1 LNQLW
6 KNKWVRWL
14 VLPVA
19 LIVGVYQFNYPTCTF
34 RYKLTA
40 EVMTPE
46 GLRTG
51 SSVIEVS
58 YSSGHP
64 LPNPGRWRADFVT
77 GEAVYVDLG
86 GGKNLFVLLG
96 ADRWERTASR
106 IPSNDEGFDGIT
118 GSSIRRIGDDLDEQN
133 LAEGSLNALWLPVQV
148 FKLGRMPGYERDM
161 QRRANALRGQA
172 PVEVPLINA
181 PLMGRFEDL
190 AKPETFNTML
200 PTKISKVL
208 GDGYVLQSL
217 KMQIVN
223 EEPGEGMRNVL
234 PWLTQAVDRRLRQ
247 CNKNDQTTSNACQI
261 GSHQIWASN
270 SAMDYVEY

>member
-6 KNKWVRWL
+6 KNKWVQWL

-19 LIVGVYQFNYPTCTF
+19 LIVGFYQFNYPTCMF

-40 EVMTPE
+40 EVMTPD
-46 GLRTG
+46 GLKTG
-51 SSVIEVS
+51 SSVIEVR

-64 LPNPGRWRADFVT
+64 LPNPGRWRADSLS

-118 GSSIRRIGDDLDEQN
+118 GSSIRRNGDDLDEQN

-172 PVEVPLINA
+172 PVEVPLVNL
-181 PLMGRFEDL
+181 PMLGTFRDL
-190 AKPETFNTML
+190 AKPETFNAVL
-200 PTKISKVL
+200 PTEIKKLL
-208 GDGYVLQSL
+208 GDGYVLQSV
-217 KMQIVN
+217 KMEIA
-223 EEPGEGMRNVL
+223 GETNMKAIRTIL
-234 PWLTQAVDRRLRQ
+234 PWLSKYPEPSIAS
-247 CNKNDQTTSNACQI
+247 CNSGTSTALLACKI
-261 GSHQIWASN
+261 PNSN
-270 SAMDYVEY
+270 FWSDKVSSSYLN